1 MVPITWKEVKFMKRV
16 LFVASTGGHLN
27 EMMQLKELFDKYE
40 YHIITEKTKSNLHLL
55 DKYPKKVDFLVY
67 GTKDHMLTYPF
78 KLLYNCFKSLFL
90 YIKIHPDYIV
100 TTGAHTAGPM
110 CCIGKL
116 LGSRIIY
123 IETFANITTK
133 TITGKFI
140 YLFAD
145 KFIVQWESM
154 KKLYPNAEFGG
165 WIF

>member
-1 MVPITWKEVKFMKRV
+1 MVSITWKEEIIMKRV

-78 KLLYNCFKSLFL
+78 KLFYNCVKSLFL
-90 YIKIHPDYIV
+90 YFKIHPDYII

-110 CCIGKL
+110 CLIGHL
-116 LGSRIIY
+116 LGSKIIY
-123 IETFANITTK
+123 IETFANSKTK
-133 TITGKFI
+133 SRTGKLV
-140 YLFAD
+140 YKFAD
-145 KFIVQWESM
+145 LFIVQWESM
-154 KKLYPNAEFGG
+154 LELYPNAVYGG